1 MYFIL
6 LGRLKGILDNIN
18 NSFQCYKCGTCCENL
33 FSNSIIVFPSDID
46 RICKTMK
53 IKKKEFITKYC
64 IRKDILYENSSIK
77 IYFMKVEKDR
87 KCAFLDNR
95 LCRIYEVRPIQC
107 KRTPY
112 NFFAYKKLWEYMP
125 CVDNEKYIDGQSY
138 NEDIELIREL
148 LKGY

>member
-1 MYFIL
+1 
-6 LGRLKGILDNIN
+6 
-18 NSFQCYKCGTCCENL
+18 
-33 FSNSIIVFPSDID
+33 
-46 RICKTMK
+46 MK

>member
-1 MYFIL
+1 MLDFIL
-6 LGRLKGILDNIN
+6 VLPKKWKIFNKRQ
-18 NSFQCYKCGTCCENL
+18 NS
-33 FSNSIIVFPSDID
+33 
-46 RICKTMK
+46 
-53 IKKKEFITKYC
+53 KK
-64 IRKDILYENSSIK
+64 N
-77 IYFMKVEKDR
+77 R